1 VQVLVLLSVLLE
13 QLVPLLLGGSALGSV
28 LVVHVVNLLG
38 NDEHLLGV
46 EAKLGLDLLHVL
58 LLQGVAVNTSSA
70 LELGTETDGGG
81 ELDDGGLVSDLLG
94 LGDGGLDALKV
105 GVSVLD
111 VLSVPSVRLESLKDV
126 LSEGALCVTV

>member
-1 VQVLVLLSVLLE
+1 
-13 QLVPLLLGGSALGSV
+13 
-28 LVVHVVNLLG
+28 
-38 NDEHLLGV
+38 
-46 EAKLGLDLLHVL
+46 LLHVL